1 MLSPDELTKIP
12 LFASLGPAELEY
24 LARTV
29 PDIHVAPGKY
39 VVHEGTG
46 RALVIVV
53 EGVMEVTKVME
64 GEERV
69 IAQRRPGT
77 LFGEVPIILN
87 SPFLASLRALEP
99 SRVIRV
105 DPKVFHTL
113 AASAPDVAAVVGKA
127 ALERIGGLQDL
138 AKNRARPE
146 LAVVGPTQAP
156 AVLALLRF
164 LHHNQIEAESI
175 AHDDPSV
182 ATLLPAHAEA
192 ARSQP
197 VVRLPD
203 GTVLVAPSVRELAK
217 AVGLSVTPRDATTTY
232 DVVIIG
238 GGPAGMAAAV
248 YGASEGLRTIV
259 VEREAP
265 GGQAG
270 TSSRIENYLGFPF
283 GVSGD
288 ELSARA
294 LRQAR
299 RLGAEILVTRSIE
312 RIDAAARTL
321 TLDGGDELRARAIV
335 LAMGVAWRR
344 LSIPDLDR
352 LTGRGV
358 HYGAAR
364 TEAPSVQ
371 GRDIFLIGGGNSAGQ
386 AAVFFANHARKV
398 TLVVR
403 GATLEK
409 SMSHYLV
416 QQLKAKPNVEVALRT
431 EVVAVHGNERLEA
444 IDLHSHDTSKTE
456 RRDAAGLFVFI
467 GADASTEWLPPEIAR
482 DERGYVRTGTDAAKT
497 GRWDAAREPFLLET
511 TVRGVFAV
519 GDVRAASVK
528 RVASA
533 VGDGSLAI
541 AFVRQCLEAHD

>member
-12 LFASLGPAELEY
+12 LFATLAGPELDY
-24 LARTV
+24 LSRTV
-29 PDIHVAPGKY
+29 PDIHVAPGEY

-46 RALVIVV
+46 RALIIVV
-53 EGVMEVTKVME
+53 EGRMEVTKVMD

-69 IAQRRPGT
+69 IAQRLPGT

-99 SRVIRV
+99 SRVIRI

-113 AASAPDVAAVVGKA
+113 AAATPEVGAIVGKA

-138 AKNRARPE
+138 AKKRARPE
-146 LAVVGPTQAP
+146 LFVVGPKGAP
-156 AVLALLRF
+156 AVDALVRF
-164 LHHNQIEAESI
+164 LQHNQIELESTT
-175 AHDDPSV
+175 HDDPAV
-182 ATLLPAHAEA
+182 ATLAPAHAEA
-192 ARSQP
+192 ARTEP
-197 VVRLPD
+197 VIRLPD
-203 GTVLVAPSVRELAK
+203 GTVLVAPSVRTLAK
-217 AVGLSVTPRDATTTY
+217 AVGLSVAPSEGTY
-232 DVVIIG
+232 DVIIVG

-248 YGASEGLRTIV
+248 YGASEGLRTV
-259 VEREAP
+259 LVEREAP

-312 RIDAAARTL
+312 RIDAAARTV
-321 TLDGGDELRARAIV
+321 TLDGGDVLRARAVV
-335 LAMGVAWRR
+335 LATGVAWRR
-344 LSIPDLDR
+344 LSIPSLDR

-364 TEAPSVQ
+364 TEATAVQ

-386 AAVFFANHARKV
+386 AAVFFANHARTV

-403 GATLEK
+403 GAALEK
-409 SMSHYLV
+409 GMSHYLV
-416 QQLKAKPNVEVALRT
+416 QQLRTKPNVKVALRT
-431 EVVAVHGNERLEA
+431 EVVGVHGDERLEA
-444 IDLHSHDTSKTE
+444 VDLRSHETSSTE

-467 GADASTEWLPPEIAR
+467 GADASTDWLPPEIAR
-482 DERGYVRTGTDAAKT
+482 DERGYVRTGPDAIAT
-497 GRWDAAREPFLLET
+497 GRWKAAREPFLLET
-511 TVRGVFAV
+511 TVPGVFAV
-519 GDVRAASVK
+519 GDVRAGSVK

-541 AFVRQCLEAHD
+541 AFVRQYLEADPA